1 MTSSTLQNYPG
12 NRVFIAGLMVLGL
25 ILLFGSGSLRAALSE
40 KVNFSSTYADLM
52 ACPMVPCRV
61 AQASFETIGIYLPSL
76 ESVSL
81 TLKGQIQYS
90 DLVQDVVGFRNLVN
104 QQNAY
109 PLVWQAAA
117 DLGLD
122 WEIEHASTHPPTAFL
137 LVAPVA
143 LLPWEIASAA
153 WAWLMLI
160 LCVITF
166 RCYGASWKM
175 AIGLMPIALLWQPI
189 AMALGQFTIIWL
201 LMLALAYHFRDERQF
216 GSGFAIGIASL
227 SKFFPGLMTIS
238 FLLKRQW
245 RALAG
250 FVFVWALAITTL
262 LLLHS
267 NVLLQYL
274 TVNQSTSREMILRPD
289 NASLIVNMFRWSGW
303 IGVFV
308 TMSLF
313 FLIIWVHKDSFRS
326 PALYE
331 SPMHWFLLTYFSVAL
346 LPISWIYSLVPLL
359 PIIIMLILRKK
370 LSTMTIGFCCLLIPN
385 VILPYGNSTVFPLVF
400 VTLLLGIGLL
410 VDGLPYRLFTA
421 ISLADL
427 THSPNLKNQ

>member
-12 NRVFIAGLMVLGL
+12 KRVFIFGLIILGA
-25 ILLFGSGSLRAALSE
+25 ILLFGSGKLRVALSE
-40 KVNFSSTYADLM
+40 KVDSLSIYAELAACSTGY
-52 ACPMVPCRV
+52 CRV
-61 AQASFETIGIYLPSL
+61 AQASFDMMDVYLPSI

-81 TLKGQIQYS
+81 TLKGQIRHS
-90 DLVQDVVGFRNLVN
+90 DLVQDVVGFRNLVKR
-104 QQNAY
+104 QNAY
-109 PLVWQAAA
+109 PKVGQAATE
-117 DLGLD
+117 LGLD
-122 WEIEHASTHPPTAFL
+122 WEVEHASTHPPTAFL

-143 LLPWEIASAA
+143 LLPWEIASAT
-153 WAWLMLI
+153 WAWLMLL
-160 LCVITF
+160 LCVFTF

-175 AIGLMPIALLWQPI
+175 AIGLMSIALLWQPI

-201 LMLALAYHFRDERQF
+201 FMLALAYHLRDERQF
-216 GSGFAIGIASL
+216 GSGVAIGIASL

-245 RALAG
+245 RSLAG
-250 FVFVWALAITTL
+250 FVFVWVLSITVL
-262 LLLHS
+262 LLMYPD
-267 NVLLQYL
+267 VMFQYL
-274 TVNQSTSREMILRPD
+274 AVNRSTSQEMIVRPD
-289 NASLIVNMFRWSGW
+289 NASLIINIYRWGGW
-303 IGVFV
+303 VGVIMIM
-308 TMSLF
+308 TLF
-313 FLIIWVHKDSFRS
+313 FLIIWVHRDSFRG

-359 PIIIMLILRKK
+359 PIIIMLMLRKK

-421 ISLADL
+421 VSLADL
-427 THSPNLKNQ
+427 TCSPNLKNQ